1 MYQPRPGPDRSVRQG
16 AARSRPGWVL
26 GRVGGT
32 PVMLAPSWLLIAA
45 VIVALYFPVV
55 RRVAPF
61 ASTTAVVLTTLAVVV
76 MLFVS
81 VLVHELAHGLTATRF
96 GAPPR
101 EYVITFWGGH
111 TAFDRE
117 LPTAGSS
124 ALVSV
129 AGPAANAVLAA
140 LAWLAL
146 RAVPPD
152 VTAFLVVYGAFFTN
166 ALVAAFNLLP
176 GLPLDGG
183 RVLESLVWAVTGDR
197 VRGMTV
203 AAWAGR
209 VVVVGGVL
217 GAALY
222 YAVRGMQPG
231 LTTVVWVALLGS
243 FLWSGAGQTLRAAQV
258 QRSAQGLDL
267 LALATPAL
275 ALPAVARLADLP
287 AALAGRE
294 GSAVVLVEQ
303 GRPVALLD
311 PAAVRQ
317 VPPENYA
324 ATPLTAVARGLAPE
338 QAVDALRGADALAA
352 VARAQRHGPVVV
364 LLVDGG
370 VLGVVEVARVARQV
384 QRFGAR

>member
-1 MYQPRPGPDRSVRQG
+1 MV
-16 AARSRPGWVL
+16 
-26 GRVGGT
+26 GRVRGA

-55 RRVAPF
+55 RRMVPF
-61 ASTTAVVLTTLAVVV
+61 ASTAAVVVTTLAVVV

-81 VLVHELAHGLTATRF
+81 VLVHELAHGLTAERF

-140 LAWLAL
+140 LAWFAL
-146 RAVPPD
+146 NSVRGDAM
-152 VTAFLVVYGAFFTN
+152 TADLVLFGAFFTN
-166 ALVAAFNLLP
+166 ALVAAFNLVP

-183 RVLESLVWAVTGDR
+183 RVLEALVWAVTRDR

-209 VVVVGGVL
+209 VVVVGGIL

-222 YAVRGMQPG
+222 FVAGGRQPG

-243 FLWSGAGQTLRAAQV
+243 FLWSGAGQSLRAAQLERSV
-258 QRSAQGLDL
+258 QDLDL
-267 LALATPAL
+267 RALATPAL
-275 ALPAVARLADLP
+275 ALPAGARLAELP
-287 AALAGRE
+287 AALAGRQE
-294 GSAVVLVEQ
+294 SAVVLVEH

-317 VPPENYA
+317 VPLEHR
-324 ATPLTAVARGLAPE
+324 ATTSLTAVARGLAPE
-338 QAVDALRGADALAA
+338 QAVHELFGADALAA
-352 VARAQRHGPVVV
+352 VTRAQRHGPVVV
-364 LLVDGG
+364 LLDDAD
-370 VLGVVEVARVARQV
+370 VLGVVEVASVARQV
-384 QRFGAR
+384 QRLAAR